1 MKLNSLLKALVKYQ
15 GSDLFIT
22 PGMAPSI
29 KVHGEIKPT
38 KEGPLTPEEVE
49 KLVLGSMNDH
59 QKAEYLETNECQY
72 AIGDNETGRFRV
84 SAFVHQ
90 GHRGM
95 VIRRIENVIPTP
107 ESLSLPSVLKSL
119 INTKRGILLFVG
131 ATGTGKSTSL
141 AALIGHRNKTTRGHI
156 ITIEDPIEYV
166 HQHDGCIVTQR
177 EVGVDTASFEIALK
191 STLRQAPDVILI
203 GEIRNEKT
211 MQYALQFAETGH
223 LVLATLHANNA
234 NQALDRIIHFFPHE
248 LHEQVWTDLSLNLKG
263 IAAQQLIQSS
273 NKKGRV
279 LAVEILVNTPLIA
292 DHIRKGE
299 VHMIKPLM
307 ERSSELDMQTFDQA
321 LFELFRRGEINYE
334 DALRHSDSPNNLR
347 LLIKMSGVAE
357 GAEME
362 HVLKD
367 LKISEEDPND
377 ALPEDLPTLE
387 PPTALDSS
395 DEEEKTPV
403 EAEPFEETPVLDSD
417 PTSESAV
424 SKYLKKKKS
433 ADSNKKLGTSSRL
446 FSPSRKFGSS
456 FDDDL

>member
-1 MKLNSLLKALVKYQ
+1 M
-15 GSDLFIT
+15 
-22 PGMAPSI
+22 
-29 KVHGEIKPT
+29 
-38 KEGPLTPEEVE
+38 
-49 KLVLGSMNDH
+49 
-59 QKAEYLETNECQY
+59 
-72 AIGDNETGRFRV
+72 
-84 SAFVHQ
+84 
-90 GHRGM
+90 
-95 VIRRIENVIPTP
+95 
-107 ESLSLPSVLKSL
+107 
-119 INTKRGILLFVG
+119 
-131 ATGTGKSTSL
+131 
-141 AALIGHRNKTTRGHI
+141 IGHRNKTTRGHI